1 MKKIIYATLMFLSVA
16 TVSNAET
23 HAKTTIEN
31 TKASVK
37 PTTSSIKTETTE
49 IGKKHKK
56 HHKAP
61 KKAPKS
67 KS

>member
-1 MKKIIYATLMFLSVA
+1 MKKIFFAALMFLGVA

-23 HAKTTIEN
+23 FAKTTIEN
-31 TKASVK
+31 RKASVK
-37 PTTSSIKTETTE
+37 PTASSTKTVTTE

-61 KKAPKS
+61 KKAS
-67 KS
+67 KK

>member
-1 MKKIIYATLMFLSVA
+1 MKKIIYVTLMFLGVA

-23 HAKTTIEN
+23 HAKPTIEN
-31 TKASVK
+31 TKASIK
-37 PTTSSIKTETTE
+37 PTNSSTKTE

>member
-1 MKKIIYATLMFLSVA
+1 MKKIIYATLMFLGVA

-23 HAKTTIEN
+23 HAKAIIEN

-37 PTTSSIKTETTE
+37 PTTSSTKTKTTE
-49 IGKKHKK
+49 ISKKHKK

>member
-1 MKKIIYATLMFLSVA
+1 MKKIIYATLMFLGVA

-23 HAKTTIEN
+23 HAKTIIEN

-37 PTTSSIKTETTE
+37 PTTSSTKTETTQ

-61 KKAPKS
+61 KKAAKS

>member
-1 MKKIIYATLMFLSVA
+1 MKKIIYATLMFLGVA

-31 TKASVK
+31 TKASVT
-37 PTTSSIKTETTE
+37 PITSSTKTATTQ

>member
-1 MKKIIYATLMFLSVA
+1 MKKIIYATLMFLGVA

-23 HAKTTIEN
+23 HAKPTIEN

-37 PTTSSIKTETTE
+37 PTTSSTKTETTE

>member
-1 MKKIIYATLMFLSVA
+1 MKKIIYATLMFLGVA

-23 HAKTTIEN
+23 PAKATIEN
-31 TKASVK
+31 TKASVR
-37 PTTSSIKTETTE
+37 PTTSLTKTETT

>member
-1 MKKIIYATLMFLSVA
+1 MKKVIYATLMFLGVA
-16 TVSNAET
+16 TVSHAET
-23 HAKTTIEN
+23 HAKTAIEN

-37 PTTSSIKTETTE
+37 PATSSTKTEITE
-49 IGKKHKK
+49 ISKKHKK

>member
-1 MKKIIYATLMFLSVA
+1 MKKIIYATLMFLGVA

-37 PTTSSIKTETTE
+37 PTTSSRKTATNQ

-61 KKAPKS
+61 KKASQS